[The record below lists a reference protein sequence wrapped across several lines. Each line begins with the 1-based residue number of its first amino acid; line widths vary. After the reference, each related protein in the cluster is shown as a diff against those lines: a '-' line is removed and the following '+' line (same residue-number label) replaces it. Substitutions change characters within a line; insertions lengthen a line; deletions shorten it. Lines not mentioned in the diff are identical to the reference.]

1 MKSLGGRQRP
11 QGSGLQVRMTGQKRV
26 VVSPTEKGAFG
37 PLDGP
42 FTFAIESCEGPTLHG
57 MEAEILATIIAFV
70 RHVALGVSCYNTN
83 EFENSSNLKSY
94 AAECLSD
101 MQLDEPEAAA
111 RLEAL
116 VFDCSGLPIATK
128 AHPIW
133 KLDRAILCALPGVTF
148 IE

>member
-1 MKSLGGRQRP
+1 
-11 QGSGLQVRMTGQKRV
+11 MTGRARV

-42 FTFAIESCEGPTLHG
+42 FTLEIEPYEGLNPHG
-57 MEAEILATIIAFV
+57 LKAEILATIIAFV

-101 MQLDEPEAAA
+101 MQLDDPEAAA

-116 VFDCSGLPIATK
+116 VFDCSGLPVATK
-128 AHPIW
+128 SHPIW
-133 KLDRAILCALPGVTF
+133 KLDRAILCALPGVSF